1 MYFAEEKIYAGR
13 KAPSRSAGRQER
25 EGVSKRRNHRH
36 RITISSFS
44 PISIL
49 KAFPRC
55 ASGTA
60 SEAACHPW

>member
-49 KAFPRC
+49 KAFRHC

-60 SEAACHPW
+60 SGAVCRPW